1 MKENDLFL
9 DRYLS
14 KIVEDF
20 EGWAE
25 RSSKSVNKE
34 WYTDPAPRVKEF
46 SDELEA
52 KFGNKYIKI
61 LSGGSAH
68 SFVVNTDKD
77 SKFKKKTWDPA
88 TKSHRLIWTK
98 GKRRRGQSTRV
109 TSFNMFV
116 RRSWPPKAN
125 LKKDEHGLEDA

>member
-34 WYTDPAPRVKEF
+34 WYTDPAPC
-46 SDELEA
+46 LL
-52 KFGNKYIKI
+52 Y
-61 LSGGSAH
+61 
-68 SFVVNTDKD
+68 
-77 SKFKKKTWDPA
+77 
-88 TKSHRLIWTK
+88 
-98 GKRRRGQSTRV
+98 
-109 TSFNMFV
+109 TSPSP
-116 RRSWPPKAN
+116 R
-125 LKKDEHGLEDA
+125 D